1 MKKMLKIIKKQNLDG
16 LLLLDKSIGMTSNR
30 ILQYIKMIFNAK
42 KAGYIGTLDPL
53 ATGLLP
59 ICFGEYTKFSQYLT
73 NTDKTYLVTAL
84 LGEKTNTAD
93 KYGFLIKK
101 RDVNVTKKNII
112 KKINLFKGKIKQK
125 PPMYSA
131 IKYKG
136 IPLYKY
142 ARKGIEISNLEYRNI
157 TIFQIKLLSFNKNK
171 IKLHIHCSKGTY
183 IRSII
188 DDLGDQLNCGA
199 HIIKLRRILIS
210 HISILNKNVI
220 TLEQLKILI
229 MNYKNH
235 QLNTFLI
242 KKLLL
247 PIDYIIY
254 HIPKLYLSDLLIKK
268 IINGEK
274 IKLKSVIDKIKIFCI
289 FRKKKFNFIGIC
301 HINDN
306 GYIIKC
312 KLMNYVKNFY

>member
-1 MKKMLKIIKKQNLDG
+1 MFKIIKKQKING
-16 LLLLDKSIGMTSNR
+16 LLLLDKSIGITSNK
-30 ILQYIKMIFNAK
+30 ILQYVKIIFNAQ

-53 ATGLLP
+53 ASGLLP
-59 ICFGEYTKFSQYLT
+59 ICFGEYTKFSQYLM
-73 NTDKTYLVTAL
+73 NQNKTYLVTAL

-93 KYGFLIKK
+93 KYGF
-101 RDVNVTKKNII
+101 II
-112 KKINLFKGKIKQK
+112 KKKNVNLTIKNIFETLNSFKGISKQK

-142 ARKGIEISNLEYRNI
+142 ARRGINIPNLKERIIKIY
-157 TIFQIKLLSFNKNK
+157 QIKLINFYQNK
-171 IKLHIHCSKGTY
+171 IKLQINCSKGTY

-199 HIIKLRRILIS
+199 HIIKLRRIAIS
-210 HISILNKNVI
+210 HISIFHKNVI
-220 TLEQLKILI
+220 TLEQLKILMI
-229 MNYKNH
+229 NYQNH
-235 QLNTFLI
+235 KLNVFLI

-254 HIPKLYLSDLLIKK
+254 HIPKLYLSNILIKK

-274 IKLKSVIDKIKIFCI
+274 IKLTSIIDKTQFCI
-289 FRKKKFNFIGIC
+289 FEKKKFNFIGIC
-301 HINDN
+301 QINN
-306 GYIIKC
+306 KGYIVKC
-312 KLMNYVKNFY
+312 KLMNSVKKFY

>member
-1 MKKMLKIIKKQNLDG
+1 MLKIIKKQNING
-16 LLLLDKSIGMTSNR
+16 LLLLDKSIGVTSNK
-30 ILQYIKMIFNAK
+30 ILQYVKIIFNAK

-53 ATGLLP
+53 ASGLLP
-59 ICFGEYTKFSQYLT
+59 ICFGEYTKFSQYLV
-73 NTDKTYLVTAL
+73 NKNKTYLVTAL

-93 KYGFLIKK
+93 KYGSIIKK
-101 RDVNVTKKNII
+101 KNVNLTIEEI
-112 KKINLFKGKIKQK
+112 LKKINLFKGESKQK

-142 ARKGIEISNLEYRNI
+142 ARAGINI
-157 TIFQIKLLSFNKNK
+157 TNLKKKTIKIYQIKLLNFYQNK
-171 IKLHIHCSKGTY
+171 IKLQINCSKGTY

-199 HIIKLRRILIS
+199 HVIKLRRIAIS
-210 HISILNKNVI
+210 HISILHKNVI

-235 QLNTFLI
+235 KLSILLI

-247 PIDYIIY
+247 PINYIIC
-254 HIPKLYLSDLLIKK
+254 HIPKLYLSNLLIKK
-268 IINGEK
+268 IINGKK
-274 IKLKSVIDKIKIFCI
+274 IKLTSIIDKTKFQIFEKKIL
-289 FRKKKFNFIGIC
+289 NFIGIC
-301 HINDN
+301 QINN
-306 GYIIKC
+306 KGYIIKC
-312 KLMNYVKNFY
+312 KLMNSIKKFY